1 MVAKLLDA
9 RYAFHQS
16 LQEKDVALGARLQ
29 LPFHVGIVIR
39 EPLAAP
45 R

>member
-1 MVAKLLDA
+1 MVAKPLDT

-29 LPFHVGIVIR
+29 LPFHVRIIVR
-39 EPLAAP
+39 EPLAAA